1 MATPNP
7 KFNGLTD
14 DQVLSILEKIAS
26 QLDVAASICRNEGLR
41 LQETQELTSMYAF
54 YALDSMLTGMG
65 ALADMASGAG
75 VVGDVPTWFCGPNFH
90 PRSLSTQGQ
99 AERGAA

>member
-14 DQVLSILEKIAS
+14 DQVCLILEKIAS

-41 LQETQELTSMYAF
+41 LEETNDTTSLYTF
-54 YALDSMLTGMG
+54 YALDAMLCGMG

-90 PRSLSTQGQ
+90 PRKEAVTARAQG
-99 AERGAA
+99 GAA